1 MKRIVLVVVLA
12 LLAIVVVPRP
22 ASSAGPCAD
31 ESRACV
37 VATAQTYID
46 ALLSHDA
53 SRVRLASDVVRYE
66 NGIESARGAAD
77 LRHVLATSPL
87 LKLIT
92 HIRNERWIVDG
103 GNAVVYYLI
112 DTNAVPGVPQHAATA
127 HVAEWFHVS
136 HGLITRI
143 DLVVCFAGAL
153 TPEGGQAASRD
164 KDLTD
169 LCIRS
174 GPKGL

>member
-1 MKRIVLVVVLA
+1 MKRIVVVAALVLSSLVL
-12 LLAIVVVPRP
+12 VSRP
-22 ASSAGPCAD
+22 ASSAGPCTD

-37 VATAQTYID
+37 VATAQTYVD
-46 ALLSHDA
+46 ALLSHNA
-53 SRVRLASDVVRYE
+53 SQVRLAPDVVRYE
-66 NGIESARGAAD
+66 NGLESARNAAD
-77 LRHVLATSPL
+77 LRHIIATSPL

-92 HIRNERWIVDG
+92 NIRHEQWVVEG
-103 GNAVVYYLI
+103 GNAVAYYLI

-153 TPEGGQAASRD
+153 SPESDAASTRD

-169 LCIRS
+169 LCMRS
-174 GPKGL
+174 GPKGV